1 MVVKLAMISI
11 RLTDKEEKIFKE
23 FAKSK
28 NLNLSALIREALLEK
43 IEDEY
48 DIKIYHEYLKNKED
62 ETARP
67 IREII
72 NELGLEN
79 EL

>member
-1 MVVKLAMISI
+1 MISI

-28 NLNLSALIREALLEK
+28 NLNLSTLIREALLEK

>member
-1 MVVKLAMISI
+1 MAMISI